1 LCKCVIWEYYKFRIA
16 AAEPQS
22 QNRFSA
28 GRFTPDSV
36 MSSLMK
42 LFPTLIASAVLL
54 LHVHAASP
62 TALAARRQNIL
73 FIAVDDLRPEFAA
86 YGATQIKSPNL
97 DRLASQGLRFDRA
110 YCMVSTCGASRAS
123 LFTSVRPTPTRF
135 ADHLARADVDAPW
148 AVAFH
153 AQLKSHGYYTLSLG
167 KILHHADDS
176 ADGWS
181 ETPWREKTPAYRL
194 PENARLMRSSGHG
207 PPTEMADVADEDYAD
222 GELAARAIQ
231 ALQQRADEPAQPF
244 LLAVGFHKP
253 HLPFVAPKRYWD
265 LYPPASIHLPDNYRV
280 PENAPEEAIHNW
292 GELRQYSG
300 VPPKG
305 PLTEEAAK
313 NLIRGY
319 YACVSYVDAQIGK
332 VLAELDRLG
341 LADST
346 IVVLW
351 GDHGWNLGDHT
362 LWCKHCTFESS
373 MRIPLIIRAPGF
385 KGGQH
390 TNALTESIDLYPT
403 LCELAGLPVPATVE
417 GKSLVPLLSQPQS
430 PWKDAAVGRFRSGDT
445 IRTDRYRYSEYHDDK
460 GNYQARMLYDHTTDP
475 LENHNIA
482 EVSAMTAIAAE
493 LSARLHATQRATANQ
508 TPPAS
513 RH

>member
-1 LCKCVIWEYYKFRIA
+1 L
-16 AAEPQS
+16 QS
-22 QNRFSA
+22 ENRNSA
-28 GRFTPDSV
+28 DRFTPDFM

-42 LFPTLIASAVLL
+42 TFLPLAVSAVLIL
-54 LHVHAASP
+54 NVHAALP
-62 TALAARRQNIL
+62 TAPAARRPNIL

-97 DRLASQGLRFDRA
+97 DRLATQGLRFDRA

-135 ADHLARADVDAPW
+135 VDHLARADEDVPW
-148 AVAFH
+148 AVPMH
-153 AQLKSHGYYTLSLG
+153 ALFKSHGYYTQSLG

-176 ADGWS
+176 EAGWS
-181 ETPWREKTPAYRL
+181 EKPWRDKVPMYRL
-194 PENARLMRSSGHG
+194 PENARLLRSSGHG
-207 PPTEMADVADEDYAD
+207 PPTEMADVTDEDYAD

-231 ALQQRADEPAQPF
+231 TLQQRAAEPTQPF

-253 HLPFVAPKRYWD
+253 HLPFVAPKKYWD
-265 LYPPASIHLPDNYRV
+265 LYPPASIRLPDNYRV
-280 PENAPEEAIHNW
+280 PENAPKEAIHNW

-305 PLTEEAAK
+305 PLTDAAAK

-341 LADST
+341 LADNT

-362 LWCKHCTFESS
+362 LWCKHCTFESA
-373 MRIPLIIRAPGF
+373 MRIPLIIRAPGYPA
-385 KGGQH
+385 GQV
-390 TNALTESIDLYPT
+390 TAALTETIDLYPT
-403 LCELAGLPVPATVE
+403 LCALTGLPIPTTVE
-417 GKSLVPLLSQPQS
+417 GKSLIPLLRQPQS
-430 PWKDAAVGRFRSGDT
+430 PWKDAAVGRFSNGDT
-445 IRTDRYRYSEYHDDK
+445 IRTDRYRYSEYHDK
-460 GNYQARMLYDHTTDP
+460 NGTYQARMLYDHTNDP
-475 LENHNIA
+475 LENNNLA
-482 EVSAMTAIAAE
+482 EDPSMAPVVADLAE
-493 LSARLHATQRATANQ
+493 KLHATARATAAH
-508 TPPAS
+508 AS
-513 RH
+513 ETAKK